1 MKVIQKSGAW
11 LWALLAALLL
21 TVLLTATAFAGDND
35 FRCWTV
41 DARQWTNQGCR
52 SEQDG
57 VWYLFLPQD
66 ESPADTVLSFSGSVT
81 AASAGAL
88 DREGGTLTGAF
99 AASDRVTLTLEG
111 GRTETVCLRQSLSLI
126 HISRWA
132 TPLPGSWRWRITTS
146 PSWTTTPRPC
156 TCLLYT
162 SQP

>member
-57 VWYLFLPQD
+57 VWYLFLPQ
-66 ESPADTVLSFSGSVT
+66 
-81 AASAGAL
+81 
-88 DREGGTLTGAF
+88 EGNGGLRRRPGP
-99 AASDRVTLTLEG
+99 G
-111 GRTETVCLRQSLSLI
+111 GRHPDRGLR
-126 HISRWA
+126 
-132 TPLPGSWRWRITTS
+132 
-146 PSWTTTPRPC
+146 RP
-156 TCLLYT
+156 
-162 SQP
+162 

>member
-66 ESPADTVLSFSGSVT
+66 ESPADTVLSFSGRVT

-99 AASDRVTLTLEG
+99 ADRDRVTLTLEG
-111 GRTETVCLRQSLSLI
+111 GRTETVCLRRSS
-126 HISRWA
+126 A
-132 TPLPGSWRWRITTS
+132 TPSTAPAAS
-146 PSWTTTPRPC
+146 PPPSPTGTP
-156 TCLLYT
+156 
-162 SQP
+162 

>member
-57 VWYLFLPQD
+57 VWYLFRPRTRAWRTRCCSLQRQ
-66 ESPADTVLSFSGSVT
+66 GN
-81 AASAGAL
+81 
-88 DREGGTLTGAF
+88 GGLRRRPGP
-99 AASDRVTLTLEG
+99 G
-111 GRTETVCLRQSLSLI
+111 GRHPDRGLR
-126 HISRWA
+126 
-132 TPLPGSWRWRITTS
+132 
-146 PSWTTTPRPC
+146 RP
-156 TCLLYT
+156 
-162 SQP
+162 